1 MDVFWHIETHF
12 CIELCLVALTH
23 HYSFHHQILHQSGT
37 TRSTQQQYNLDQYTG
52 PIQPP
57 APLVGGLMT
66 GATYYMRA
74 GPRVAAL
81 AGTIGMGAVGATFGL
96 YSILGIPYGSK
107 GWLWF

>member
-1 MDVFWHIETHF
+1 MHLIIHCRIVSCFEIKTNF
-12 CIELCLVALTH
+12 N
-23 HYSFHHQILHQSGT
+23 FNT
-37 TRSTQQQYNLDQYTG
+37 TKKYDLDQYTG

-57 APLVGGLMT
+57 APLFGGLMT

-96 YSILGIPYGSK
+96 YSVLGVPYGSK
-107 GWLWF
+107 GWMWF